1 MNSLVKAEVSLPSFY
16 HSPSS
21 SLEVSFAPVL
31 TMKKTLLF
39 VFIHGF
45 KGNDQTFGHNLS
57 FTTHLQRLVTKSLPN
72 LNILTVIYPTY
83 ETRGDLTDCVTRF
96 RDWLLNKVIDLEVAS
111 GTPSPTIDPSVRVIL
126 VGHSMGGIVAAETA
140 ISLASEQPIHN
151 TTDPSASS
159 SLDPSA
165 SSASS
170 MPAPNGLMF
179 PYIQGVL
186 AFDTPFLGISP
197 GVVAHGAESHYA
209 AASTAISQ
217 LSGLTSLWGGANVN
231 AQARTTK
238 SADPARALPAPP
250 QSPFQSQPQSQ
261 PQQQPQQQQQQAKKD
276 AGSGGGSGWGK
287 WSTLAMAAGAVGAVA
302 AGGAAAYL
310 KREQISQTLN
320 WATSHLEFIGCLGR
334 RDELRRRVSYM
345 VRLNREIGV
354 GFGNFYTRLGNS
366 ASAGKLA
373 TSSSTS
379 YSGMVLG
386 KERTF
391 CVVPQKDPA
400 GDWRSAV
407 NDRATDEVTAH
418 ISMFEPKE
426 NPGYEKLANDARD
439 MITSWLQNDWYASS
453 SSETK
458 TKPTNADET
467 VRA

>member
-1 MNSLVKAEVSLPSFY
+1 
-16 HSPSS
+16 
-21 SLEVSFAPVL
+21 
-31 TMKKTLLF
+31 MKKTLLL

-57 FTTHLQRLVTKSLPN
+57 FTTHLKRLLTASLPN

-83 ETRGDLTDCVTRF
+83 ETRGDLTECVSRF
-96 RDWLLNKVIDLEVAS
+96 SDWLLNKVIDLEVAA
-111 GTPSPTIDPSVRVIL
+111 GTPSPTIDPSVHVIL

-151 TTDPSASS
+151 TDPSPDGHDGAG
-159 SLDPSA
+159 P
-165 SSASS
+165 SASS
-170 MPAPNGLMF
+170 MPAPNSLMF
-179 PYIQGVL
+179 PYVQGVL

-197 GVVAHGAESHYA
+197 GVVAHGAESHYV

-231 AQARTTK
+231 SQANTK
-238 SADPARALPAPP
+238 AAEAARALPAPAANPPP
-250 QSPFQSQPQSQ
+250 QKQESQ
-261 PQQQPQQQQQQAKKD
+261 KGGGGGG
-276 AGSGGGSGWGK
+276 GSGSGWGK
-287 WSTLAMAAGAVGAVA
+287 WSTIAMAAGAVGAVA

-310 KREQISQTLN
+310 KRDQISQTLN

-334 RDELRRRVSYM
+334 REELRRRVSYM
-345 VRLNREIGV
+345 ARLNKELGV
-354 GFGNFYTRLGNS
+354 GFGNFYTRLGDS
-366 ASAGKLA
+366 ASAGKSA
-373 TSSSTS
+373 SNS
-379 YSGMVLG
+379 YTGMVMG

-400 GDWRSAV
+400 GDWRPAV
-407 NDRATDEVTAH
+407 NDYATDEVTAH

-453 SSETK
+453 NSSSNTDTK
-458 TKPTNADET
+458 AGET